1 MCGICGYYGLDD
13 ENLLRKMTDAVK
25 HRGPDDVGF
34 FSDKDVGLGMRR
46 LSIID
51 LITGKQP
58 IHNEDESIWIVYN
71 GEIYNFRELRSSL
84 EKMGHM
90 FYTNSDTEVII
101 HAYEE
106 FGENCVNKFRGMFA
120 FAIWDSNDR
129 KLFLAR
135 DRVGIKPLYYGII
148 DKKLFFGSEIK
159 SILQYEAY
167 KPQINVSA
175 IHDYLSYL
183 YIPAPKTI
191 FKDIY
196 KLPPAHILI
205 YKNGKITIKKYW
217 DLAFPEQKN
226 NGESF
231 YIKKTR
237 ELLEES
243 VRLRMIS
250 DVPIGVYLSGG
261 IDSSTITGLMSKISD
276 QPVKTFTVGF
286 NDEEFSEL
294 EYARCVSDY
303 FDTDHHEYIVEADA
317 FKLLPKIVMQHD
329 EPFGNATSIIHYLIS
344 EQIRKNV
351 KVALSGAGGDEMFA
365 GYPKY
370 IGMRLAGYY
379 CKIPGVIRKNLIEKI
394 LYSLPESRKETDYVR
409 WGKLFV
415 NAASLS
421 PPERFYSMSSYF
433 SEKEKYELYSKG
445 FKNNNFED
453 SFKFMKELFDSVP
466 VNDYEQQSFYTEVK
480 SFLPYNVLE
489 YTDKTSMA
497 ASLEARVPF
506 LDHKLVE
513 FSASVPYSIKLK
525 GYNMKYLLK
534 KAVKDLLPKKIL
546 KRKKMG
552 FNPPTGLW
560 LDRDL
565 KDLIDEYLSKEV
577 VEQRGYFDYEYIDKL
592 LKEHRSGKKNL
603 GVKIWIFVCLEE
615 WQRIYMDDF
624 NPSQSN
630 GKVIT

>member
-1 MCGICGYYGLDD
+1 
-13 ENLLRKMTDAVK
+13 MTEAIK
-25 HRGPDDVGF
+25 HRGPDDMGV
-34 FSDKDVGLGMRR
+34 FSDRGIGLGMRR

-58 IHNEDESIWIVYN
+58 IHNEDESIQIVYN
-71 GEIYNFRELRSSL
+71 GEIYNFRELKLLLEEKGHRS
-84 EKMGHM
+84 
-90 FYTNSDTEVII
+90 YTNSDTEVII

-106 FGENCVNKFRGMFA
+106 YGENCVNELRGMFA
-120 FAIWDSNDR
+120 FAIWDSNEK

-135 DRVGIKPLYYGII
+135 DRLGIKPLYYGII
-148 DKKLFFGSEIK
+148 DGKLFFGSEIK

-191 FKDIY
+191 FKGIY

-205 YKNGKITIKKYW
+205 YKNGKVSIKKYW
-217 DLAFPEQKN
+217 DLTFPEQKN

-250 DVPIGVYLSGG
+250 DVSIGVYLSGG

-303 FDTDHHEYIVEADA
+303 FDTAHHEYIVEADA
-317 FKLLPKIVMQHD
+317 FKLLPKIVSQHD

-344 EQIRKNV
+344 EQIRKDV
-351 KVALSGAGGDEMFA
+351 KVALSGTGGDEVFA

-370 IGMRLAGYY
+370 LGMRLAKYY
-379 CKIPGVIRKNLIEKI
+379 CKIPKMMRKNLIEKI

-421 PPERFYSMSSYF
+421 PPERYYSMVSYF
-433 SEKEKYELYSKG
+433 SENEKHDLYSNG
-445 FKNNNFED
+445 FKDNNFEN
-453 SFKFMKELFDSVP
+453 SFKFVKELFDSAP
-466 VNDYEQQSFYTEVK
+466 VNDFERQTFYTEIK
-480 SFLPYNVLE
+480 SFLPYNILE

-497 ASLEARVPF
+497 ASLETRVPF

-513 FSASVPYSIKLK
+513 FSASVPYSTKLK
-525 GYNMKYLLK
+525 GCNMKYLLK

-565 KDLIDEYLSKEV
+565 KDLVDEHLSKEV
-577 VEQRGYFDYEYIDKL
+577 VEQRGYFNYSGVDKL
-592 LKEHRSGKKNL
+592 LKQHRSGKKNL
-603 GVKIWIFVCLEE
+603 GLKIWSLICLEE
-615 WQRIYMDDF
+615 WQRIYMDDY
-624 NPSQSN
+624 NPSKLN
-630 GKVIT
+630 GKAIT